1 MVAHQRQPQP
11 IATILVAM
19 TNRLLNPLAW
29 SRRAGARTYEGI
41 PCDVCSPAAVSWCLT
56 AALECE
62 LGKLGDAAMRVVLS
76 EAIEMHLM
84 ATARLQLGM
93 PELSSLTQ
101 FNDDRSTTH
110 DDVLD
115 LLDAATL
122 ALYPSATRVRRSLN
136 A

>member
-1 MVAHQRQPQP
+1 MVVHLRQLKP
-11 IATILVAM
+11 IADILVAV

-41 PCDVCSPAAVSWCLT
+41 PCDVCSPAAVSWCIT

-62 LGKLGDAAMRVVLS
+62 LGKIADVATRIILT
-76 EAIEMHLM
+76 EAIELHLL
-84 ATARLQLGM
+84 ATARYQLGM
-93 PELSSLTQ
+93 PELDSLAQ

-110 DDVLD
+110 GDVLD
-115 LLDAATL
+115 LLDVATL